1 MDLTISPLFFLYF
14 FSALDERQHIQK
26 KTFTKWINSHLID
39 TQCTPVKDL
48 FLDLR
53 DGHRLLA
60 LLSTLTQIH
69 LVSIDHL

>member
-1 MDLTISPLFFLYF
+1 MATATAMAMAYNLALKPADL
-14 FSALDERQHIQK
+14 ARDERQHIQK

-60 LLSTLTQIH
+60 LLSTLTH
-69 LVSIDHL
+69 TSL